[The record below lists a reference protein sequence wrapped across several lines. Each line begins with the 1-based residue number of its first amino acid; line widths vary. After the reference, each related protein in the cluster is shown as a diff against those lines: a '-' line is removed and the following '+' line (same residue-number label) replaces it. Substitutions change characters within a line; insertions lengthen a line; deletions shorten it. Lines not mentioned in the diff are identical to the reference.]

1 MIDLFHFVLWM
12 IACFV
17 CLFVV
22 CFFVKLVKLDLCHV
36 VYTGFHWR
44 YANMLTRKKRK
55 GRLLIFSSNK
65 FNLLIKISEL
75 TVWPW
80 IRALYNKMI
89 ALPRGLLPWAG
100 CFHHLLFHLHK
111 SKFLQI
117 LTSNFQYLGSATLKL
132 SSKFS
137 IY

>member
-1 MIDLFHFVLWM
+1 MFSSNRWAQSMIDLFHFVLWM

-65 FNLLIKISEL
+65 FNLLITSLRYLSWQCDLGQEL
-75 TVWPW
+75 CITRW
-80 IRALYNKMI
+80 
-89 ALPRGLLPWAG
+89 
-100 CFHHLLFHLHK
+100 LHYQGV
-111 SKFLQI
+111 SYHEPVVSTTFFFICINQ
-117 LTSNFQYLGSATLKL
+117 NFCKY
-132 SSKFS
+132 
-137 IY
+137 